1 MHIINLLST
10 IAFLLSCIISLFTN
24 DFEVDV
30 NLNFTLSYC
39 FDNYVRFNQVAI
51 KYTSIINY
59 GKKNSST
66 SKKQKK
72 GNQMGSFGFFHFEI
86 WLANQQR
93 KDKMGSMVKFTSF
106 FLLLLSF

>member
-10 IAFLLSCIISLFTN
+10 IAFLLSYIISLFTN

-59 GKKNSST
+59 GKKTHQHPKNK
-66 SKKQKK
+66 KKQIKWALL
-72 GNQMGSFGFFHFEI
+72 GFSI
-86 WLANQQR
+86 LR
-93 KDKMGSMVKFTSF
+93 YG
-106 FLLLLSF
+106 

>member
-1 MHIINLLST
+1 MHIINLLY
-10 IAFLLSCIISLFTN
+10 LSYRISLFTN
-24 DFEVDV
+24 DVEVDV

-59 GKKNSST
+59 GKKT
-66 SKKQKK
+66 HQHPKKEKK
-72 GNQMGSFGFFHFEI
+72 ANQMGSFGFFHFEI

-93 KDKMGSMVKFTSF
+93 KDKMGSMDKFTSF
-106 FLLLLSF
+106 FLLLLLLSF